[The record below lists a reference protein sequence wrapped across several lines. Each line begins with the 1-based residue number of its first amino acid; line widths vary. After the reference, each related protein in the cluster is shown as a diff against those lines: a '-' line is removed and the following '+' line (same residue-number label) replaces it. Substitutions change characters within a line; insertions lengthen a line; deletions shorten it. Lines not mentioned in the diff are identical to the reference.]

1 MLILA
6 SRSPRRQVL
15 LRQLG
20 LRHRVHPSKVE
31 ERMDPARSPRENAK
45 RVALEKAL
53 DVARHYT
60 KGIIIGADTI
70 VVAGRKVLGKP
81 ATTAE
86 ARKMLHSLSG
96 REHIVYT
103 GFALVDADSRKRVTA
118 VEKTRVRFRALG
130 EREITEYVKS
140 GSPMDKAGAYGIQDD
155 WGAVFVEKVN
165 GCFYNVVGFPISR
178 FYTVYTQFISD
189 IQKNERRDHG
199 KEN

>member
-6 SRSPRRQVL
+6 SRSPRRRIL
-15 LRQLG
+15 LKQLG

-31 ERMDPARSPRENAK
+31 EKMDPARSPRENAK
-45 RVALEKAL
+45 RIALEKAI

-60 KGIIIGADTI
+60 KGVVVGADTI
-70 VVAGRKVLGKP
+70 VVAGKKVLGKP
-81 ATTAE
+81 GTLAE
-86 ARKMLHSLSG
+86 ARKMLRSLSG

-103 GFALVDADSRKRVTA
+103 GFALVDADSRKRVVA
-118 VEKTRVRFRALG
+118 VERTRVRFRVLG
-130 EREITEYVKS
+130 AREIDDYVKS

-165 GCFYNVVGFPISR
+165 GCFYNVVGFPISK
-178 FYTVYTQFISD
+178 FYTVYQQFMSE
-189 IQKNERRDHG
+189 IQKNHRRYDG